1 MDFLMQPISRFRSS
15 LLEEVGDSLVPA
27 PVAVNLEVAPKA
39 EREAAQQLTVD
50 SGEAQILLAEEVAAN
65 RREGSPPT
73 SELSTGKMNPQ
84 APGWNKRLRVGAAAP
99 IRTPCPPRASAFEKA
114 VRCFAKNPSE
124 NVITP
129 ILNGTFDS
137 VAEVYDFYNL
147 FSWEKVL
154 ASGMARDG

>member
-39 EREAAQQLTVD
+39 EWEAAQQLTVD

-73 SELSTGKMNPQ
+73 LELSTGKMNPQ

-114 VRCFAKNPSE
+114 VRFWHPVWQEMAKCQE
-124 NVITP
+124 DKVHA
-129 ILNGTFDS
+129 GDS
-137 VAEVYDFYNL
+137 L
-147 FSWEKVL
+147 WVL
-154 ASGMARDG
+154 G

>member
-1 MDFLMQPISRFRSS
+1 MLPPFLALSLADPEDGFVVRFRSS

-84 APGWNKRLRVGAAAP
+84 APGWNKKVGEVATLP
-99 IRTPCPPRASAFEKA
+99 SIRK
-114 VRCFAKNPSE
+114 
-124 NVITP
+124 
-129 ILNGTFDS
+129 S
-137 VAEVYDFYNL
+137 VT
-147 FSWEKVL
+147 
-154 ASGMARDG
+154 